1 MDKIVVNSYEEIYS
15 IVSIIRSNFFNSDE
29 IWFRGQ
35 GDSSF
40 FLKPSLLRLKNG
52 IKREKELFIE
62 YKRLAAGINMS
73 RDNDWETVID
83 MQHYGVPTRLLDW
96 TSNLGTALYFALSSS
111 MENGTMALF
120 LLNPIKLNRLSDI
133 SEIPILPPYN
143 TQEFSYIKKY
153 IDKKGEIGK
162 YPIAAKSSY
171 FNSRVKAQS
180 GMFTIHG
187 DEEYGA
193 EIDIV
198 SRSLKK
204 DNVIYKIEISQK
216 AIESI
221 RKYFEISGIN
231 DYMIFPDI
239 EGIARYLRGWI
250 E

>member
-1 MDKIVVNSYEEIYS
+1 MEKIVVNSYEEIYS
-15 IVSIIRSNFFNSDE
+15 IVSVIRSNFFNSNE

-40 FLKPSLLRLKNG
+40 FLKPSLLRLENG
-52 IKREKELFIE
+52 IKRERELLIE
-62 YKRLAAGINMS
+62 YKRLAAGINIS

-96 TSNLGTALYFALSSS
+96 TSNLGTALYFALASSV
-111 MENGTMALF
+111 ENKSMALF
-120 LLNPIKLNRLSDI
+120 LLNPIKLNRLSYID
-133 SEIPILPPYN
+133 EIPIFPYN
-143 TQEFSYIKKY
+143 TQKLSYIKNY
-153 IDKKGEIGK
+153 INKEGKIGK

-171 FNSRVKAQS
+171 FNNRVKAQS

-187 DEEYGA
+187 DEEYGV
-193 EIDIV
+193 ELDIV
-198 SRSLKK
+198 AESLEK

-231 DYMIFPDI
+231 DYTIFPDI

>member
-40 FLKPSLLRLKNG
+40 FLKPSLLRLKN
-52 IKREKELFIE
+52 
-62 YKRLAAGINMS
+62 A

-162 YPIAAKSSY
+162 YPIAAKSSF

-231 DYMIFPDI
+231 DYTIFPDI